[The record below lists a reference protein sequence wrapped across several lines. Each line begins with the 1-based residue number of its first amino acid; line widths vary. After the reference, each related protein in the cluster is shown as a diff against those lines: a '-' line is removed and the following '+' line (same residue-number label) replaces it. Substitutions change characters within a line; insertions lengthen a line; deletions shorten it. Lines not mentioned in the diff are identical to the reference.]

1 MGNVGLEYSWSD
13 MAFIRSGLN
22 INHDTASLAIGAGLK
37 WNISTIAFNFD
48 YAFVDYGDLKYTHQ
62 FGYNFK
68 F

>member
-1 MGNVGLEYSWSD
+1 

-48 YAFVDYGDLKYTHQ
+48 YAFVDYGDLNYTHQ
-62 FGYNFK
+62 FGINFK